1 LHFFKLCNTQM
12 YIISYIHFIIF
23 KHYNK
28 NTHTIVF
35 IQNEFLFSLTHYLN
49 IPIKN
54 NKMLIFI

>member
-1 LHFFKLCNTQM
+1 M
-12 YIISYIHFIIF
+12 YIINYIHFIIF

-28 NTHTIVF
+28 ITHTIVF
-35 IQNEFLFSLTHYLN
+35 NQNAFLFSLTHYLN

>member
-1 LHFFKLCNTQM
+1 M